1 MPSTALLDGNGS
13 DWEGV
18 GIGMAGCLDDDA
30 SLELVL
36 ELDVGVG
43 LGGVDNKRLTGI
55 GWICERTG
63 RRVCRNAIFWR
74 SLLCVTAT
82 VFLFN
87 YFVRVYM
94 RTECPLFGC
103 RR

>member
-36 ELDVGVG
+36 ELVLELDAGVG
-43 LGGVDNKRLTGI
+43 LGGVDNKRWTGI

-63 RRVCRNAIFWR
+63 RRVCRNAI
-74 SLLCVTAT
+74 L
-82 VFLFN
+82 
-87 YFVRVYM
+87 
-94 RTECPLFGC
+94 E
-103 RR
+103 